1 MSKTIAHTHKAMI
14 EMISINIFQCSKDE
28 NDVTNA
34 DGRCIIMFEERKR
47 EKSELIKMLSLI
59 KSKQKEKR
67 SLFLNNKWWSSS
79 MNRKAIRDDF

>member
-47 EKSELIKMLSLI
+47 E
-59 KSKQKEKR
+59 
-67 SLFLNNKWWSSS
+67 
-79 MNRKAIRDDF
+79 RKVN